1 MANTSDVDADVL
13 ILQRGAAADILRR
26 LRLDRSSLPHL
37 FMITSQ
43 FLMAAVQG
51 LQFFLIAR
59 ALGSHE
65 FGRIASVVAIAS
77 ALIPFCGLGLGT
89 VALMRISR
97 GETPAAQAL
106 GNGLAVTSGTAVVG
120 VAISMLIAGCVL
132 TDPEVLTLAFFFGV
146 SEILLTKCVDLVT
159 QVFLGLERNF
169 VAVFFLH
176 LLWLT
181 RLACAVALYA
191 GWAAPTAVSWAHLHF
206 GATLFTAAVALTVST
221 RALGRPQL
229 HLTGA
234 MKDTKKGIFFSIVL
248 SAKSIHTDIDK
259 TIVARAATATDAGA
273 YTAAFRFMLLSGI
286 PITAMLLSLQSRIF
300 RTGGERGIHGSFGA
314 LRQLMGAAVVYCL
327 VVAVAIYAGA
337 DALPWLLGESYQSSA
352 DILRWFCLYPL
363 FFALQIIGSDAL
375 SGADAQKRVSMLHTL
390 AAVIALVMNVLLV
403 PRLGWSGAVIAA
415 YTSQG
420 FLAIGLLASIA
431 TLLPGQRKAQP

>member
-1 MANTSDVDADVL
+1 MANTSDTDADVL
-13 ILQRGAAADILRR
+13 MFRRTTAADMLRR

-37 FMITSQ
+37 YMISSQ
-43 FLMAAVQG
+43 FALAAVQG
-51 LQFFLIAR
+51 LQFFLVAR

-65 FGRIASVVAIAS
+65 LGRIASVVAIAS

-89 VALMRISR
+89 VALMRLSR
-97 GETPAAQAL
+97 GEIPAAQAL

-120 VAISMLIAGCVL
+120 IAVSMLIAAGVL

-146 SEILLTKCVDLVT
+146 SEILLAKCVDLVM
-159 QVFLGLERNF
+159 QVFLGLERKF
-169 VAVFFLH
+169 VAVAFLH

-206 GATLFTAAVALTVST
+206 GATLFTAAVAMAVST
-221 RALGRPQL
+221 RALGRPRI

-234 MKDTKKGIFFSIVL
+234 MKDTKKGVFFSIVL
-248 SAKSIHTDIDK
+248 SAKSIYTDVDK
-259 TIVARAATATDAGA
+259 TILARAASAADAGA

-314 LRQLMGAAVVYCL
+314 LRQLMGAAVAYCL
-327 VVAVAIYAGA
+327 VVAVAIHAGA
-337 DALPWLLGESYQSSA
+337 NALPWLLGESYRSSA
-352 DILRWFCLYPL
+352 DILRWFSLYPL
-363 FFALQIIGSDAL
+363 LFALQIIGSDAL
-375 SGADAQKRVSMLHTL
+375 SGADAQKRVSVLHAL
-390 AAVIALVMNVLLV
+390 AAVIALVMNILLV
-403 PRLGWSGAVIAA
+403 PSLGWPGAVMAA

-420 FLAIGLLASIA
+420 FLAVGLLVSIA